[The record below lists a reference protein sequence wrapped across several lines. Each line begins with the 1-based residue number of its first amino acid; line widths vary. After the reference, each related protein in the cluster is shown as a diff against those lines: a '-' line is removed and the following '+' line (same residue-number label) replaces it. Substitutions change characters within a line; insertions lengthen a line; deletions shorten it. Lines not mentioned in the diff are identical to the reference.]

1 MSRDFALWHTEDSA
15 PPPPGRHV
23 AVLPGQMVALHR
35 VDLPER
41 IRGPARLRVARSM
54 FAPGLAGSP
63 ETLDIVPLVP
73 RAGAAPWSVLQ
84 VVGREALAAVTPR
97 LASGCLSLVPD
108 YLTLPHGAGLWVL
121 ALRGAGD
128 DMRLLVRAGADRG
141 FAAEPDLAGAILSRW
156 LAKDPP
162 KAVLFQAP
170 ADGAPLPEAV
180 AGMFG
185 AAGLAIAPLGD
196 ATPGLEWP
204 GAEDLR
210 RLDLRGRP
218 TGSDNRILRALV
230 RVRAPLVAAGLA
242 GLVMLGAL
250 MFETRQMN
258 AAARADRAQ
267 VATLVQSHLLPGAPI
282 LDLRAQVRREIEAR
296 QQRRAGDTAQGGP
309 LEVLRALS
317 LALVAGGVTA
327 DTVQYAPQG
336 GLVVQLRG
344 PGFEAL
350 DALMAALDEAGLAAR
365 LVEARAAETGVVAQV
380 AVATGAP

>member
-1 MSRDFALWHTEDSA
+1 
-15 PPPPGRHV
+15 
-23 AVLPGQMVALHR
+23 
-35 VDLPER
+35 
-41 IRGPARLRVARSM
+41 
-54 FAPGLAGSP
+54 
-63 ETLDIVPLVP
+63 
-73 RAGAAPWSVLQ
+73 
-84 VVGREALAAVTPR
+84 
-97 LASGCLSLVPD
+97 
-108 YLTLPHGAGLWVL
+108 
-121 ALRGAGD
+121 
-128 DMRLLVRAGADRG
+128 
-141 FAAEPDLAGAILSRW
+141 
-156 LAKDPP
+156 
-162 KAVLFQAP
+162 
-170 ADGAPLPEAV
+170 
-180 AGMFG
+180 
-185 AAGLAIAPLGD
+185 
-196 ATPGLEWP
+196 
-204 GAEDLR
+204 
-210 RLDLRGRP
+210 
-218 TGSDNRILRALV
+218 
-230 RVRAPLVAAGLA
+230 
-242 GLVMLGAL
+242 